1 MAKIKSAQPSMCC
14 AISTAN
20 TGTNSKRLA
29 EMRLGTVQICAASD
43 GASAPVSFC
52 TPHSCFLPQWA
63 YLSPLREEKSVSLP
77 IAYVVALSNM
87 VSDVPNKPVLATIA
101 KNGEGE
107 FTEKRSRFLCTLRRV
122 TTMDAAQE
130 VIAEVRQRDWDGRH
144 HCTAVVLRSEE
155 RRVGKEGGS
164 GWWREN

>member
-1 MAKIKSAQPSMCC
+1 MTLC
-14 AISTAN
+14 
-20 TGTNSKRLA
+20 
-29 EMRLGTVQICAASD
+29 TVQFCAARD
-43 GASAPVSFC
+43 GSSTPVSFC

-130 VIAEVRQRDWDGRH
+130 DRKSTRLNSSHVA
-144 HCTAVVLRSEE
+144 
-155 RRVGKEGGS
+155 
-164 GWWREN
+164 